1 MKKIGFIFGRLFILF
16 WPLIIL
22 FIFRCLMH
30 PISEWWTVIAVLVE
44 LLVLHRVLHR
54 GVEVIGKNDPFR
66 IVEEN
71 DDC

>member
-1 MKKIGFIFGRLFILF
+1 
-16 WPLIIL
+16 
-22 FIFRCLMH
+22 MH